1 MPGWRFRKVRYA
13 IVLAQLALSGCGGA
27 PQNDLAELAQP
38 DAAKATIILSVT
50 KPAWLSALMLAPY
63 DPVKQDT
70 VAGFMGG
77 YVALNLGHIS
87 DRGYIWKRVRPG
99 TYVLHSFLQQ
109 GIWDLCFAANTQAF
123 TAGAGQTIYLGR
135 FDPAPYAQA
144 LQRAAQA
151 ADQTKVRVPRN
162 GRVISYMDSAPPAM
176 LMADSES
183 VAQTHSIAVS
193 QSYIATNV
201 TAASFMPAVFAPG
214 TDYLGESGSLGSATC
229 FGANPGLD
237 VKSAE

>member
-1 MPGWRFRKVRYA
+1 MPGWRFQVVRWVA
-13 IVLAQLALSGCGGA
+13 VLAPLAVSGCGGS
-27 PQNDLAELAQP
+27 PQNALSDLAQP
-38 DAAKATIILSVT
+38 DAAKTTIVLSVT
-50 KPAWLSALMLAPY
+50 RPAWASALMLAPY
-63 DPVKQDT
+63 DPVKHDT

-77 YVALNLGHIS
+77 YVSLNLGLVS

-123 TAGAGQTIYLGR
+123 TAGAGQIVYLGR
-135 FDPAPYAQA
+135 FDPDPYARALLQA
-144 LQRAAQA
+144 VQA
-151 ADQTKVRVPRN
+151 ADQTKVRVPRS
-162 GRVISYMDSAPPAM
+162 GRVISYMDAAPPAM

-183 VAQTHSIAVS
+183 VAETHSIAVS
-193 QSYIATNV
+193 QSYVATNV
-201 TAASFMPAVFAPG
+201 SAASFMPAAFEPG
-214 TDYLGESGSLGSATC
+214 TDFLGESGSLASATC